1 MRAAKIRRPRAK
13 RGEGDKLRDEIMSVA
28 ERLFIEAGNEDAVS
42 IRAIADAAGCT
53 PPAIYMHFADKD
65 ELFFAVCARRFVE
78 FDRFVH
84 AEGETI
90 EDPLESL
97 RARGHAYIRFGLEHP
112 EHYKLLM
119 MVPKTKRAA
128 ELGPDAPGM
137 GAFEHLVETVQRCID
152 ADLIS
157 DDHGATNVA
166 LALWSACHG
175 ITALLITFT
184 NFDHFIES
192 GNVNDVI
199 DLLLD
204 VQLEG
209 LLAI

>member
-1 MRAAKIRRPRAK
+1 MRTAKARRPRAK
-13 RGEGDKLRDEIMSVA
+13 RGEGEKLREDIMSVA
-28 ERLFIEAGNEDAVS
+28 ERLFVEAGNEDAVS

-65 ELFFAVCARRFVE
+65 ELFFAVCAKRFVE

-90 EDPLESL
+90 TDPLESL
-97 RARGHAYIRFGLEHP
+97 RVRGRAYIRFGLEHP

-152 ADLIS
+152 EGVIS
-157 DDHGATNVA
+157 HEHGAVKIA

-184 NFDHFIES
+184 NFEEFIE
-192 GNVNDVI
+192 GGDVNDVI

>member
-1 MRAAKIRRPRAK
+1 MTTTAKRRRSK
-13 RGEGDKLRDEIMSVA
+13 RGEGDKLRSEILESA
-28 ERLFIEAGNEDAVS
+28 EKLLVEAGNEDAVS
-42 IRAIADAAGCT
+42 IRAIADSVGCT
-53 PPAIYMHFADKD
+53 PPAIYMHFEDKD
-65 ELFFAVCARRFVE
+65 ELFFAVCSRRFEE

-84 AEGETI
+84 SEADGA

-97 RARGHAYIRFGLEHP
+97 RMRGRAYIRFGLDHP

-119 MVPKTKRAA
+119 MVPKTKLAS

-137 GAFEHLVETVQRCID
+137 VAFEHLVGAVQRCID
-152 ADLIS
+152 AGSIS
-157 DDHGATNVA
+157 EEHGALQVA

-184 NFDHFIES
+184 NFDHFVE
-192 GNVNDVI
+192 GGDVNDVI
-199 DLLLD
+199 ELLLD